1 MKYAIVTFGCRV
13 NQADSFEFEDSLRAS
28 GAVAAPVEDADL
40 VVVNTCSV
48 TGAADQGARHLIRR
62 VARDNARARIVVTGC
77 YATRQPDDLASLPQV
92 VRLVPNDEKP
102 QLANWLRTSEADWG
116 RGALAVAV
124 HTQDAQNLQGRP
136 EEWPRPRTENGED
149 ACGTRIEPGAMGRTA
164 VPLRVQTGCDA
175 CCAFCII
182 PTTRGASRSLPI
194 DDVCRRA
201 RRLADAGYKE
211 IWIVGVHLGSYGRD
225 LASPSSLVALL
236 RALAA
241 VPGDV
246 TFRISSLEPMDCPRE
261 MVDVVATSGRFLPHF
276 HLPLQHGSDAV
287 LSRMRRP
294 YSVGFYADL
303 VGDIR
308 ARLPHA
314 AIGTD
319 LLVGFPGETDD
330 DAETG
335 AQHIDALPLTYLHVF
350 PYSDRPG
357 TEASGLEEKVDPRA
371 VRRRAER
378 LRATGRHVADAF
390 ARSHVGQVR
399 PGLTLEDGT
408 LVLTDNFLKVRIPPG
423 LPRNTRVQVRIDR
436 ADPSLAGRVVSP
448 DL

>member
-28 GAVAAPVEDADL
+28 GAVAAPAEDADL

-357 TEASGLEEKVDPRA
+357 TEASRLAGKVDARD

-378 LRATGRHVADAF
+378 LRATGRRVADAF
-390 ARSHVGQVR
+390 ARTHVGQVR

-408 LVLTDNFLKVRIPPG
+408 LVLTDNFLKVRILPG
-423 LPRNTRVQVRIDR
+423 LPRNTRVQVRIDT
-436 ADPSLAGRVVSP
+436 ADPSLTGHVV
-448 DL
+448 

>member
-1 MKYAIVTFGCRV
+1 VKYAIVTFGCRV

-28 GAVAAPVEDADL
+28 GAVAAPAKDADL

-77 YATRQPDDLASLPQV
+77 YATRRPDDLSSLPQV

-102 QLANWLRTSEADWG
+102 QLAAWLRTSEADRGRGGLHSAWG
-116 RGALAVAV
+116 RGGLSAPSTV
-124 HTQDAQNLQGRP
+124 DNP
-136 EEWPRPRTENGED
+136 PRPPLADGD
-149 ACGTRIEPGAMGRTA
+149 SACGTHIEPGAMGRTA

-194 DDVCRRA
+194 DDACRRA
-201 RRLADAGYKE
+201 RRHADAGYKE

-225 LASPSSLVALL
+225 LASPSSLAELLCALD
-236 RALAA
+236 A

-261 MVDVVATSGRFLPHF
+261 IVDLVATSGRFLAHF

-294 YSVGFYADL
+294 YSIGFYADL

-308 ARLPHA
+308 ATLPHA

-319 LLVGFPGETDD
+319 VLVGFPGERDE

-335 AQHIDALPLTYLHVF
+335 AQNIDALPLTYLHVF

-357 TEASGLEEKVDPRA
+357 TEASRLAGKVDAPD

-378 LRATGRHVADAF
+378 LRATGRRVADAF
-390 ARSHVGQVR
+390 ARAHVGQVR

-423 LPRNTRVQVRIDR
+423 LRRNTRVRVRIDS
-436 ADPSLAGRVVSP
+436 AEPSLTGVVVFP
-448 DL
+448 DP